1 MSNEKKCSK
10 CGSQMKDGQILID
23 VQFDQSTPLPMITS
37 RFSSS
42 SMLDMLDQG
51 TARVNVEGPIWC
63 EETEK
68 EEGLIIKRKRKKKLP
83 LKGSRCLA
91 CGYVELFVRLN

>member
-1 MSNEKKCSK
+1 MPKEKKCPK
-10 CGSQMKDGQILID
+10 CGSKMKDGQILVD
-23 VQFDQSTPLPMITS
+23 VQLDQSTPLPMPS

-42 SMLDMLDQG
+42 SMLDLLDHG
-51 TARVNVEGPIWC
+51 TSRVNVEGPIWC

-83 LKGSRCLA
+83 LKGSRCLE
-91 CGYVELFVRLN
+91 CGYVELFVKLK